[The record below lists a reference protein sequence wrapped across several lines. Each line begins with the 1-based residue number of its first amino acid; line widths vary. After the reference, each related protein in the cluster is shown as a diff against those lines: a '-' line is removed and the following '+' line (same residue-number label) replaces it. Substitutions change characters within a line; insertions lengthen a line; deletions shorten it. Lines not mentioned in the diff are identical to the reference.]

1 MNELQIFNYHDTPLR
16 TVERDGE
23 IWWVPKDVCAALGI
37 SDHITVAKRLDPD
50 EVGQAQV
57 IDSKGRQQATT
68 ITNEPGLYKVILRS
82 DKPDAK
88 DMMRWVTHEVLPSIR
103 RTGSYSTQAL
113 SPAQLIAAQAQ
124 VLVDMEQKMEA
135 MQNQTLALE
144 QKVDAAVKVFSRPA
158 EDHWRADMDKAIKEL
173 CKAQHWSVTATKG
186 RMYEELEN
194 TAGCYIN
201 SRLTYLRKR
210 KKKSG
215 MRHKDAMALTK
226 LDAIAADKQLR
237 AIFEG
242 IVRSWQ
248 AKAVPVGEVASE

>member
-1 MNELQIFNYHDTPLR
+1 MNEMQIFNYHDMPLR
-16 TVERDGE
+16 TVEKDGE
-23 IWWVPKDVCAALGI
+23 LWWVLKDVCGALGI

-57 IDSKGRQQATT
+57 TDGKGRQQSTY
-68 ITNEPGLYKVILRS
+68 IINEPGLYKVILRS

-103 RTGSYSTQAL
+103 RTGSYSMQPM

-124 VLVDMEQKMEA
+124 LLVDMEQKMEA

-144 QKVDAAVKVFSRPA
+144 AKVDTAIKAFARPA
-158 EDHWRADMDKAIKEL
+158 EDHWKSDMDKAIKEL
-173 CKAQHWSVTATKG
+173 CSAQHWSPTATKG
-186 RMYEELEN
+186 RMYAELEEKAN
-194 TAGCYIN
+194 CNVNA
-201 SRLTYLRKR
+201 RLSALRRR
-210 KKKSG
+210 KKKNG
-215 MRHKDAMALTK
+215 VRHKDAMALNK

-242 IVRSWQ
+242 IVRTWQ
-248 AKAVPVGEVASE
+248 AKAVQGVVEV